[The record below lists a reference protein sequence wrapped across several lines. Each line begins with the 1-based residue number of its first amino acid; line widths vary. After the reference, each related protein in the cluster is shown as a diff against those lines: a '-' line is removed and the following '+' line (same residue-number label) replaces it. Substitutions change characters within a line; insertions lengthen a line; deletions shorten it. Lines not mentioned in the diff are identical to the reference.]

1 MLFRKKIPTYLLL
14 NGPPCCLPIQAQAR
28 QPTENETEKKKKAA
42 QIITDR
48 SLTLLGLLQRLWFTE
63 FNSFITAFLRIRYSY
78 SICFSFTLFQYQICV
93 FLVKP
98 KVFIIFPK
106 DKIFVLS
113 SERWKWGKFGSL
125 EMTLLGFMILGIIIS
140 SSILFPWSW

>member
-1 MLFRKKIPTYLLL
+1 MLL

-63 FNSFITAFLRIRYSY
+63 FNSFGTAFLRIRYSY

-106 DKIFVLS
+106 DKIFVFSPLRD
-113 SERWKWGKFGSL
+113 ENEENLDLWK
-125 EMTLLGFMILGIIIS
+125 
-140 SSILFPWSW
+140 